1 MVPHSTL
8 AIIGKSDA
16 SITVRSAVHKRLGH
30 MHNIISP
37 DSLADLMADDA
48 NPDWL
53 ANLALVTVTVHDN
66 GLAPDHPLV
75 DFIND
80 DRFDHVRIVVF
91 TTAPSVTGLD
101 MLTNLGRLD
110 MLIYLGEIKEIKE
123 GALVH
128 NLRHQ
133 LRRYWHTR
141 AETEPA
147 LRGTY
152 EEPEH
157 FLLSQDL
164 SDKEIIDEIIAVAD
178 HHLGFQPRIT
188 MPAGTYLTRENDTV
202 EEIIFVLSGTV
213 RLQRL
218 TEQGPKTMHHASTG
232 NVIGLLALSNSSV
245 SFFTARTSS
254 EVVVVQLPVEQLNYL
269 LKKEPHLARVL
280 TTLVVQ
286 SYDRR
291 LRRAEHLQI
300 EQFELKRHVETQRA
314 NLAEALKN
322 LEDARQ
328 ELMAQAR
335 FASLGELAAGVAHEL
350 NNPLA
355 AIQRTSE
362 HLYDDI
368 TTLMSTA
375 TNRKS
380 INSAL
385 TAIEAAKNTSSIS
398 TKNARQLRNTFA
410 EITGDRALAQRL
422 VLAGVRDEDF
432 VREVNKSRRV
442 SFEAV
447 ENAAG
452 IGTSLRN
459 LNTASTRITELV
471 ASLRAYARPD
481 GDPVSDVD
489 VHQGIDD
496 TLHLMNHKLGD
507 ITVKRNYADLPH
519 ITCTPGQLAQVWTN
533 LIANSAEAIADSGT
547 GSSISIRTSQ
557 PREGWIQVEI
567 IDDGPGI
574 QADRIDRIFEPKF
587 TTKQG
592 QVRFGMGIGLGV
604 CRSIVSKHHGTIQL
618 ESTGGDGTRV
628 IVGLPIDGPNALQ
641 ED

>member
-16 SITVRSAVHKRLGH
+16 SIAVRSAVHKRLGH
-30 MHNIISP
+30 MHTVISP
-37 DSLADLMADDA
+37 NSLNDLMADDA
-48 NPDWL
+48 HPDWL
-53 ANLALVTVTVHDN
+53 ANLALVTVTVHDD
-66 GLAPDHPLV
+66 GLAADHPLV
-75 DFIND
+75 NFIKD
-80 DRFDHVRIVVF
+80 KRFDHVRIVVF
-91 TTAPSVTGLD
+91 TTAPNVAGLD

-110 MLIYLGEIKEIKE
+110 MLIYLGEIKE
-123 GALVH
+123 GALIH

-141 AETEPA
+141 AATESA

-152 EEPEH
+152 EEPEN
-157 FLLSQDL
+157 FILNQDL
-164 SDKEIIDEIIAVAD
+164 DDKEIIDEIIKVAD
-178 HHLGFQPRIT
+178 EHLGYQPRIT

-232 NVIGLLALSNSSV
+232 NVIGLLALSNSMV

-269 LKKEPHLARVL
+269 IKKEPYLARVL

-314 NLAEALKN
+314 NLEEALNN
-322 LEDARQ
+322 LEGARQ

-355 AIQRTSE
+355 AIERTAE

-368 TTLMSTA
+368 TNLMRETK
-375 TNRKS
+375 NRKS
-380 INSAL
+380 VDSAL
-385 TAIEAAKNTSSIS
+385 TAMQAAKNSSSIS

-422 VLAGVRDEDF
+422 VLSGVRDPDY
-432 VREVNKSRRV
+432 VTEVAKSRRV
-442 SFEAV
+442 NFDAV

-459 LNTASTRITELV
+459 LSTASTRLTQLV
-471 ASLRAYARPD
+471 ASLRSYARPD
-481 GDPVSDVD
+481 GDPISDVD

-496 TLHLMNHKLGD
+496 TIDLMNHKLGTIEIVRD
-507 ITVKRNYADLPH
+507 YADLPK
-519 ITCTPGQLAQVWTN
+519 IACTPGELAQVWTN
-533 LIANSAEAIADSGT
+533 LIANSAEAITDSGA
-547 GSSISIRTSQ
+547 GSKITIRTSQ
-557 PREGWIQVEI
+557 PRDEWIQVEI
-567 IDDGPGI
+567 CDDGPGI
-574 QADRIDRIFEPKF
+574 PEDKIARIFEPKF

-618 ESTGGDGTRV
+618 ESALEGGTRA
-628 IVGLPIDGPNALQ
+628 IVGLPLDGPRALQ